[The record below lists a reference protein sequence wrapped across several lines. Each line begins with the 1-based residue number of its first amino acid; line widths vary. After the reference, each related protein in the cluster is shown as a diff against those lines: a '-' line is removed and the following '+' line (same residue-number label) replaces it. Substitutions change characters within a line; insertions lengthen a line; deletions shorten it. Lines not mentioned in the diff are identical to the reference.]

1 MTTPQTATAVST
13 KTSASTSTS
22 RASTPKRRQ
31 KKSKTET
38 TTTAPSLSSEL
49 LPSTSTSSTTPVPST
64 SKSTKPRSRKTAT
77 ATVTATATAPTP
89 VPEPEPV
96 VKQEPV
102 VEETTSSTTTTTTTT
117 STTDTDELRVQLDE
131 MLNVFDE
138 RLKADR
144 EFYRGLQRL
153 RREYTKKVAM
163 LERKATKR
171 RRVSRSSDKPGAFE
185 IPCNISPQL
194 ATFMGV
200 SEGTTA
206 SRREIQLAIKN
217 HIKENNLSHSDDG
230 RVFDVD
236 NKLKA
241 LLGEP
246 KYTYTVTKK
255 GNVNS
260 DPVYG
265 YSYFNL
271 QTYLKPHIF
280 SIKNKE
286 GSSSS

>member
-102 VEETTSSTTTTTTTT
+102 VEETTSSTTTTTTT

-153 RREYTKKVAM
+153 RREYTKKVAI
-163 LERKATKR
+163 LERKASGKR
-171 RRVSRSSDKPGAFE
+171 RRSPRPSDKPGAFD
-185 IPCNISPQL
+185 IPCNISPEL
-194 ATFMGV
+194 ASFMGL
-200 SEGTTA
+200 SDGATA

-217 HIKENNLSHSDDG
+217 HINENQLSNSDDR
-230 RVFDVD
+230 RVFNVD
-236 NKLKA
+236 AKLKA
-241 LLGEP
+241 VLGEP
-246 KYTYTVTKK
+246 QYTYVLSKK
-255 GNVNS
+255 GNVLS
-260 DPVYG
+260 EPVNG
-265 YSYFNL
+265 YSYMNL
-271 QTYLKPHIF
+271 QKYLKPHIF
-280 SIKNKE
+280 SIKND
-286 GSSSS
+286 